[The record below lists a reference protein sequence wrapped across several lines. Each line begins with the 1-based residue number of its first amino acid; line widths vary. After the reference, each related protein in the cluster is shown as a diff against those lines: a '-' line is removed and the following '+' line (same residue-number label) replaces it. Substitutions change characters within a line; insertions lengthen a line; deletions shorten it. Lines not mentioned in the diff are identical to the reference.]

1 MDKNEY
7 HRRREKLFETIGDG
21 VAILPAYD
29 YKTMSNDVHYEFRQQ
44 SDFLYFTGF
53 EEPNSV
59 ALFEGGNEKKYSLFV
74 PKKDKNFE
82 IWNGRRYGVEGA
94 IKIFGADEAFQIEE
108 FEEKFKEIVKEY
120 THVSFPKGEN
130 VKFENLVLSIISN
143 VSKSKER
150 QGQDPINITDLT
162 YDLHKIRLIKSEYEL
177 NIIRESAEISS
188 NAMILGMKVTKVGM
202 KESDV
207 EAVIEY
213 QYAKYGAVRPA
224 YPSIVGAG
232 ENATILHY
240 IKNNDYLKNNDLLLI
255 DAGAE
260 YLGYAS
266 DITRTWPINGK
277 FTDEQK
283 EIYEIVLN
291 CQKRCIEAVK
301 PGVTINILQK
311 LAVEEISKGLLK
323 LGLVEG
329 DLSTIIDEEKYK
341 RYFMHGIGHFL
352 GLDVHD
358 TSMLGRDYELT
369 ENSYITIEPGI
380 YIPNEDDIPIGYRG
394 IGIRIEDDIL
404 VTVDGNEN
412 LTKKVPKEISEI
424 ERIVGTI
431 EIP

>member
-108 FEEKFKEIVKEY
+108 FEEKFKEIIKEY

>member
-329 DLSTIIDEEKYK
+329 DLSTIINEEKYK

>member
-7 HRRREKLFETIGDG
+7 HNRREKLFKTIGDG

-94 IKIFGADEAFQIEE
+94 IKIFGADEAFQIED
-108 FEEKFKEIVKEY
+108 FDEKFKEIVKEY

-150 QGQDPINITDLT
+150 QGQEPINITDLT

>member
-29 YKTMSNDVHYEFRQQ
+29 YKIMSNDVHYEFRQQ

-120 THVSFPKGEN
+120 TRVSFPKGEN

-329 DLSTIIDEEKYK
+329 DLSMIIDEEKYK

>member
-1 MDKNEY
+1 MDKKEY
-7 HRRREKLFETIGDG
+7 LNRREKLFETIGDG
-21 VAILPAYD
+21 IAILPAYD

-53 EEPNSV
+53 DEPNSV
-59 ALFEGGNEKKYSLFV
+59 ALFEGGKEKKYTLFV
-74 PKKDKNFE
+74 PKKDKKFE
-82 IWNGRRYGVEGA
+82 IWNGRRHGVEGA
-94 IKIFGADEAFQIEE
+94 IQKFGADEAFQIEE
-108 FEEKFKEIVKEY
+108 FEEKFKGIVKKYEN
-120 THVSFPKGEN
+120 VSFPKGEN
-130 VKFENLVLSIISN
+130 TKIENLVKSVISN
-143 VSKSKER
+143 ISKSKKN

-177 NIIRESAEISS
+177 NIIRKSAEISS
-188 NAMILGMKVTKVGM
+188 NAMILGMKVTRVGM

-240 IKNNDYLKNNDLLLI
+240 IKNNDYLKDNDLLLI

-277 FTDEQK
+277 FTNEQR
-283 EIYEIVLN
+283 EIYEIVLK
-291 CQKRCIEAVK
+291 CQKICIEAVR

-323 LGLVEG
+323 LGLLEG

-380 YIPNEDDIPIGYRG
+380 YIPNEEDIPKAYRG

-404 VTVDGNEN
+404 VTMDGNEN
-412 LTKKVPKEISEI
+412 ITKEVPKEIAEI
-424 ERIVGTI
+424 ESIVGTV

>member
-59 ALFEGGNEKKYSLFV
+59 ALFEGSKEKKYSLFV

-177 NIIRESAEISS
+177 NIIRKSAEISS

-358 TSMLGRDYELT
+358 TSMLGRDYALT

>member
-108 FEEKFKEIVKEY
+108 FEKKFKEIVKKY
-120 THVSFPKGEN
+120 THLSLPKGEN
-130 VKFENLVLSIISN
+130 VKFENLVQSIISN

-177 NIIRESAEISS
+177 NIIRKSAEISS
-188 NAMILGMKVTKVGM
+188 NAMIMGMKVTKVGM

-424 ERIVGTI
+424 ESIVGTI

>member
-59 ALFEGGNEKKYSLFV
+59 ALFEGGKEKKYSLFV

-108 FEEKFKEIVKEY
+108 FEEKFKEIIKEY

>member
-177 NIIRESAEISS
+177 NIIRKSAEISS

-404 VTVDGNEN
+404 VTVNGNEN

>member
-177 NIIRESAEISS
+177 NIIRKSAEISS

-291 CQKRCIEAVK
+291 CQKRCIDAVK

>member
-29 YKTMSNDVHYEFRQQ
+29 YKIMSNDVHYEFRQQ

-59 ALFEGGNEKKYSLFV
+59 ALFEGGKEKKYSLFV

-108 FEEKFKEIVKEY
+108 FEKKFKEIVKKY

-130 VKFENLVLSIISN
+130 VKFENLVQSIISN

-150 QGQDPINITDLT
+150 QGQDPINIADLT

-240 IKNNDYLKNNDLLLI
+240 IKNNDDLKNNDLLLI

-291 CQKRCIEAVK
+291 CQKICIEAVK

-311 LAVEEISKGLLK
+311 LAVEEISKGLIK

-358 TSMLGRDYELT
+358 TSKLGRDYELT

>member
-177 NIIRESAEISS
+177 NIIRKSAEISS

>member
-29 YKTMSNDVHYEFRQQ
+29 YKIMSNDVHYEFRQQ

-59 ALFEGGNEKKYSLFV
+59 AIFEGGHEKKYSLFV

-108 FEEKFKEIVKEY
+108 FEKKFKEIVKKY

-130 VKFENLVLSIISN
+130 IKYENLVLSIISN

-240 IKNNDYLKNNDLLLI
+240 IKNNDDLKNNDLLLI

-291 CQKRCIEAVK
+291 CQKICIEAVK

-311 LAVEEISKGLLK
+311 LAVEEISKGLIK

-358 TSMLGRDYELT
+358 TSKLGRDYELT

>member
-29 YKTMSNDVHYEFRQQ
+29 YKIMSNDVHYEFRQQ

>member
-1 MDKNEY
+1 MDKKEY
-7 HRRREKLFETIGDG
+7 LNRREKLFETIGDG

-53 EEPNSV
+53 DEPNSV
-59 ALFEGGNEKKYSLFV
+59 ALFEGGKEKKYTLFV
-74 PKKDKNFE
+74 PKKDKKFE
-82 IWNGRRYGVEGA
+82 IWNGRRHGVEGA
-94 IKIFGADEAFQIEE
+94 IQKFGADEAFQIEE
-108 FEEKFKEIVKEY
+108 FEEKFKGIVKKYEN
-120 THVSFPKGEN
+120 VSFPKGEN
-130 VKFENLVLSIISN
+130 TKIENLVKSVISN
-143 VSKSKER
+143 ISKSKKN

-177 NIIRESAEISS
+177 NIIRKSAEISS
-188 NAMILGMKVTKVGM
+188 NAMILGMKVTRVGM

-240 IKNNDYLKNNDLLLI
+240 IKNNDYLKDNDLLLI

-277 FTDEQK
+277 FTNEQR
-283 EIYEIVLN
+283 EIYEIVLK
-291 CQKRCIEAVK
+291 CQKICIEAVK

-323 LGLVEG
+323 LGLLEG

-380 YIPNEDDIPIGYRG
+380 YIPNEEDIPKAYRG

-404 VTVDGNEN
+404 VTMDGNEN
-412 LTKKVPKEISEI
+412 ITKEVPKEIDEI
-424 ERIVGTI
+424 ESIVGTV

>member
-177 NIIRESAEISS
+177 NIIRKSAEISS

-412 LTKKVPKEISEI
+412 LTKKVPKEINEI

>member
-1 MDKNEY
+1 
-7 HRRREKLFETIGDG
+7 
-21 VAILPAYD
+21 
-29 YKTMSNDVHYEFRQQ
+29 
-44 SDFLYFTGF
+44 
-53 EEPNSV
+53 
-59 ALFEGGNEKKYSLFV
+59 
-74 PKKDKNFE
+74 
-82 IWNGRRYGVEGA
+82 
-94 IKIFGADEAFQIEE
+94 
-108 FEEKFKEIVKEY
+108 
-120 THVSFPKGEN
+120 
-130 VKFENLVLSIISN
+130 
-143 VSKSKER
+143 
-150 QGQDPINITDLT
+150 
-162 YDLHKIRLIKSEYEL
+162 
-177 NIIRESAEISS
+177 
-188 NAMILGMKVTKVGM
+188 MILGMKVTKVGM

-329 DLSTIIDEEKYK
+329 DLSMIIDEEKYK

>member
-1 MDKNEY
+1 MDKKEY
-7 HRRREKLFETIGDG
+7 LNRREKLFETIGDG

-53 EEPNSV
+53 DEPNSV
-59 ALFEGGNEKKYSLFV
+59 ALFEGGNEKKYTLFV

-82 IWNGRRYGVEGA
+82 IWNGRRHGVEGA
-94 IKIFGADEAFQIEE
+94 IQKFGADEAFQIEE
-108 FEEKFKEIVKEY
+108 FEEKFKGIVKKYEN
-120 THVSFPKGEN
+120 VSFPKGEN
-130 VKFENLVLSIISN
+130 TKIENLVKSVISN
-143 VSKSKER
+143 ISKSKKN

-177 NIIRESAEISS
+177 NIIRKSAEISS
-188 NAMILGMKVTKVGM
+188 NAMILGMKVTRVGM

-240 IKNNDYLKNNDLLLI
+240 IKNNDYLKDNDLLLI

-277 FTDEQK
+277 FTNEQR
-283 EIYEIVLN
+283 EIYEIVLK
-291 CQKRCIEAVK
+291 CQKICIEAVK

-311 LAVEEISKGLLK
+311 IAVEEISKGLLK
-323 LGLVEG
+323 LGLLEG
-329 DLSTIIDEEKYK
+329 DLSTIIHEEKYK

-380 YIPNEDDIPIGYRG
+380 YIPNEEDIPKAYRG

-404 VTVDGNEN
+404 VTMDGNEN
-412 LTKKVPKEISEI
+412 ITKEVPKEIDEI
-424 ERIVGTI
+424 ESIVGTV

>member
-59 ALFEGGNEKKYSLFV
+59 ALFEGGKEKKYSLFV

-177 NIIRESAEISS
+177 NIIRKSAEISS

>member
-53 EEPNSV
+53 EEANSV

-94 IKIFGADEAFQIEE
+94 IKIFGADEAFQIEV

>member
-59 ALFEGGNEKKYSLFV
+59 ALFEGGKEKKYSLFV

-108 FEEKFKEIVKEY
+108 FEKKFKEIVKKY

-130 VKFENLVLSIISN
+130 VKFENLVQSIISN

-150 QGQDPINITDLT
+150 QGQDPINIADLT

-177 NIIRESAEISS
+177 NIIRKSAEISS

-240 IKNNDYLKNNDLLLI
+240 IKNNDDLKNNDLLLI

-283 EIYEIVLN
+283 EIYEVVLN
-291 CQKRCIEAVK
+291 CQKRCIDAVK

>member
-59 ALFEGGNEKKYSLFV
+59 ALFEGGKEKKYSLFV

-150 QGQDPINITDLT
+150 QGQDPINIADLT

-177 NIIRESAEISS
+177 NIIRKSAEISS
-188 NAMILGMKVTKVGM
+188 KAMILGMKVTKVGM

-291 CQKRCIEAVK
+291 CQKRCIDAVK

-329 DLSTIIDEEKYK
+329 DLSMIIDEEKYK

-380 YIPNEDDIPIGYRG
+380 YIPNEDDIPKAYRG

-424 ERIVGTI
+424 ERIVGTM

>member
-1 MDKNEY
+1 MDKKEY
-7 HRRREKLFETIGDG
+7 LNRREKLFETIGDG

-53 EEPNSV
+53 DEPNSV
-59 ALFEGGNEKKYSLFV
+59 ALFEGGKEKKYTLFV
-74 PKKDKNFE
+74 PKKDKKFE
-82 IWNGRRYGVEGA
+82 IWNGRRHGVEGA
-94 IKIFGADEAFQIEE
+94 IQKFGADEAFQIEE
-108 FEEKFKEIVKEY
+108 FEEKFKGIVKKYEN
-120 THVSFPKGEN
+120 VSFPKGEN
-130 VKFENLVLSIISN
+130 TKIENLVKSVISN
-143 VSKSKER
+143 ISKSKKN

-177 NIIRESAEISS
+177 NIIRKSAEISS
-188 NAMILGMKVTKVGM
+188 NAMILGMKVTRVGM

-240 IKNNDYLKNNDLLLI
+240 IKNNDYLKDNDLLLI

-277 FTDEQK
+277 FTNEQR
-283 EIYEIVLN
+283 EIYEIVLK
-291 CQKRCIEAVK
+291 CQKICIEAVK

-323 LGLVEG
+323 LGLLEG
-329 DLSTIIDEEKYK
+329 DLSMIIDEEKYK

-380 YIPNEDDIPIGYRG
+380 YIPNEEDIPKAYRG

-404 VTVDGNEN
+404 VTMDGNEN
-412 LTKKVPKEISEI
+412 ITKEVPKEIDEI
-424 ERIVGTI
+424 ESIVGTV

>member
-59 ALFEGGNEKKYSLFV
+59 AIFEGGHEKKYSLFV

-108 FEEKFKEIVKEY
+108 FEKKFKEIVKKY

-130 VKFENLVLSIISN
+130 VKFENLVQSIISN

-150 QGQDPINITDLT
+150 QGQDPINIADLT

-177 NIIRESAEISS
+177 NIIRKSAEISS

-240 IKNNDYLKNNDLLLI
+240 IKNNDDLKNNDLLLI

-291 CQKRCIEAVK
+291 CQKICIEAVK

-311 LAVEEISKGLLK
+311 LAVEEISKGLIK

-358 TSMLGRDYELT
+358 TSKLGRDYELT

>member
-150 QGQDPINITDLT
+150 QGQDRINITDLT

-177 NIIRESAEISS
+177 NIIRKSAEISS